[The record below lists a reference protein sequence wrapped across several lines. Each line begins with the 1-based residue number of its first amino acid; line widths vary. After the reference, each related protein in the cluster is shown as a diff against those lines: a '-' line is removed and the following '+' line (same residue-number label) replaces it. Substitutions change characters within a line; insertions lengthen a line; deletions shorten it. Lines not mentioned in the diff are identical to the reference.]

1 MTASLGA
8 LMTNL
13 ITHSVTPS
21 TGERRSLSDL
31 PRHIGLLISQD
42 CSMAIVGVVAD
53 ALRLANE
60 FTRAN
65 IRSTPYE
72 LSLLSCAGGTIDISF
87 DLSIRT
93 KTLDQYEL
101 SEFHALFVV
110 TPDDKTKPDARDFAS
125 WLSRQH
131 NFASAFS
138 ESPVY
143 SGNAFRTRVPVL
155 MLEERFDGLG
165 AVRNAPLDIVLAQI
179 ESDLGGETSRKI
191 SRALNPPAVQRVRA
205 EAGDLSMTT
214 RQKVCDSARWMRDN
228 FSGPISVA
236 HAAEYAAMSK
246 RNYQRRFKAEFG
258 ITPLEYLLRARFEAV
273 CLMLEDTDLPIDKI
287 ARWCGMGDGNR
298 LGRIFKERIGI
309 SPTQYRSK
317 KQMEKERY
325 GVTPA
330 IVHDLPKAVAQAT
343 SMHDDD

>member
-1 MTASLGA
+1 
-8 LMTNL
+8 MTNL
-13 ITHSVTPS
+13 ITHSAMPTAR
-21 TGERRSLSDL
+21 ERRERSEL

-42 CSMAIVGVVAD
+42 CSMAIVGMVAD
-53 ALRLANE
+53 ALRLANDVAR
-60 FTRAN
+60 TNRH
-65 IRSTPYE
+65 STPYE

-101 SEFHALFVV
+101 SDFHALFVV
-110 TPDDKTKPDARDFAS
+110 RPDDRTRGGADEFAS
-125 WLSRQH
+125 WLSGQH
-131 NFASAFS
+131 TFASAFAENPLFPGAS
-138 ESPVY
+138 
-143 SGNAFRTRVPVL
+143 FRPRVPVL
-155 MLEERFDGLG
+155 VLEERSTAIG
-165 AVRNAPLDIVLAQI
+165 AARTAPLDVVLAQI
-179 ESDLGGETSRKI
+179 ERDLGAEASRTI
-191 SRALNPPAVQRVRA
+191 ARAFNPPAVQRVRA
-205 EAGDLSMTT
+205 EVGDLGMTT

-258 ITPLEYLLRARFEAV
+258 IAPLEYLLRARFEAV

-298 LGRIFKERIGI
+298 LGRIFKERIGM

-317 KQMEKERY
+317 KQMEKEQY
-325 GVTPA
+325 GLAPA
-330 IVHDLPKAVAQAT
+330 IVHDLPKAIAQSV
-343 SMHDDD
+343 SMRDDN